1 MIQKPSSPNCQ
12 VKTHSDGNLRTKPVD
27 SNRESVPANVR
38 CLAAVFA
45 SENEAGPGLIPS
57 GVVTAAKAITKKGR
71 NGSNIETPTLL

>member
-1 MIQKPSSPNCQ
+1 VTVISER
-12 VKTHSDGNLRTKPVD
+12 NLSIPIAKG
-27 SNRESVPANVR
+27 VPANVR